1 MNHRLGITIIP
12 TPITASYNCHCT
24 RCQKARSAAHA
35 TNGFTVCDGV
45 RFLRGEDNL
54 TSFKLPGAQHFTQ
67 VFCKTCGSPMPRLDR
82 NRDVAVIPYGGL
94 DGAPDRYGDAH
105 IYVGS
110 KASWH
115 TISDDIEQFEERNG

>member
-1 MNHRLGITIIP
+1 MEDKEGV
-12 TPITASYNCHCT
+12 
-24 RCQKARSAAHA
+24 QKARAPSERCVNCKVTIRTQVVPPAV
-35 TNGFTVCDGV
+35 FFSVCDGV
-45 RFLRGEDNL
+45 SFLRGEDNL